1 MKILYVLSMALAF
14 SMEIDSISVPYF
26 LKYIIA
32 FAGKMFMMFSFYV
45 FSTYFLDNTL
55 TLFANQFVYYV
66 IPIAVLYNEYDH

>member
-32 FAGKMFMMFSFYV
+32 FIWIIIGAF
-45 FSTYFLDNTL
+45 
-55 TLFANQFVYYV
+55 
-66 IPIAVLYNEYDH
+66 YDHVESSFLRSG

>member
-32 FAGKMFMMFSFYV
+32 FMWIIIGAF
-45 FSTYFLDNTL
+45 
-55 TLFANQFVYYV
+55 
-66 IPIAVLYNEYDH
+66 YDHVEGCFFTLRITKIKKICLSYF